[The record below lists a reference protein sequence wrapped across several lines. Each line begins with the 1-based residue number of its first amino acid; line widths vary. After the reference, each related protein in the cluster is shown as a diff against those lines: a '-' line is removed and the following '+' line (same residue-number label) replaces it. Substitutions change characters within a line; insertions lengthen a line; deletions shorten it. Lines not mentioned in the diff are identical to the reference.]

1 MPVSDQ
7 IVSLTLA
14 LQNETGSMVLA
25 LDNDSVAP
33 GTAAVAAQISA
44 LPKTMFWR
52 FSGRGLIVSAMNP
65 QAALSLRQDNTG
77 AVAVYPPQPGN
88 PPFQSWTMTDEGL
101 IHNMDTTQVL
111 TVSVEDGIAALITL
125 SVVEGGA
132 AIGIYQHWNVMPLA
146 AP

>member
-33 GTAAVAAQISA
+33 GTAAVAAHVSP

-52 FSGRGLIVSAMNP
+52 FSGRGPIVSALSP
-65 QAALSLRQDNTG
+65 RAALTMRQDNTG
-77 AVAVYPPQPGN
+77 AVVVYPPQPGN
-88 PPFQSWTMTDEGL
+88 PSFQSWTMTDEGL
-101 IHNMDTTQVL
+101 IHNMDSTQVL
-111 TVSVEDGIAALITL
+111 TVSVEDGIAALTMF

-132 AIGIYQHWNVMPLA
+132 AIGIYQHWNMTPLA